1 MEGGGVYHLANS
13 SLLQKKMQ
21 FHKICTHAP
30 PPPPPPPTSIF
41 IFLLLLSISSP
52 SLFKKIYIFWAGGGG
67 EFKPPGQLNS
77 SPLKKFTIPPSN
89 IHFHLLFLSKF
100 FAFTLKKTSF
110 FLGGGGSLP
119 PGQLISSQTKIAIL

>member
-1 MEGGGVYHLANS
+1 MEGGVYHLANS
-13 SLLQKKMQ
+13 SLLQKKLQ

-30 PPPPPPPTSIF
+30 PPPPNIHFHLP
-41 IFLLLLSISSP
+41 SS
-52 SLFKKIYIFWAGGGG
+52 SFYLFPFTFQENIYILGGGGGGG

-110 FLGGGGSLP
+110 FLGGRGSLP